1 MKHYIEENGIGNII
15 TLTALVI
22 LGTASALV
30 FCTAACGLVTGSY
43 TTAALIFINFSIGT
57 AIFSILKFNKIRKE
71 MVE

>member
-1 MKHYIEENGIGNII
+1 MKHYIKENGIGTII
-15 TLTALVI
+15 TLAALAI

-43 TTAALIFINFSIGT
+43 TTAALVFINFSIGAT
-57 AIFSILKFNKIRKE
+57 IFSILKFRKIKKE